1 MFISRKDGSALFTL
15 DSDRYDFRVEP
26 TGGLRCRCALL
37 RYQSKLILL
46 IAGDFILFS
55 ENLSRLT
62 HQHLRHRAEESVAIH
77 AIDNLLIAE
86 AISPACP
93 FEIKR
98 HP

>member
-1 MFISRKDGSALFTL
+1 MFISRKDGSALFAL
-15 DSDRYDFRVEP
+15 DSERRDFRVEP
-26 TGGLRCRCALL
+26 TGRLRCRCALL

-46 IAGDFILFS
+46 IARNLILFS
-55 ENLSRLT
+55 ENFSGLP
-62 HQHLRHRAEESVAIH
+62 HHHLRHWAEESVAIH

-98 HP
+98 DP